1 MKIEGT
7 ILFTEIGPSIFIF
20 IGRMPVKRVT
30 LDFGWSIYGRKV
42 SCQPP
47 YFSLKVSMQKNNFLS
62 YSFFFIRVSIYEKTS
77 VRYSESILWVSIK
90 KKVCSRY

>member
-42 SCQPP
+42 SYQPP

-62 YSFFFIRVSIYEKTS
+62 YSFFLFEC
-77 VRYSESILWVSIK
+77 LFMK
-90 KKVCSRY
+90 KQV